1 MTTPSTPPSTPATS
15 NKMEQL
21 SSQAAPV
28 HFFDGPITCSRAKKL
43 HQELHALLCE
53 IPFINENYILPKSC
67 MLLLLNFTK
76 EDDKNTPR
84 LNHREEP
91 RRVSSASVS
100 SASQN
105 YHKESLIFFD
115 S

>member
-1 MTTPSTPPSTPATS
+1 
-15 NKMEQL
+15 MEHL

-28 HFFDGPITCSRAKKL
+28 HVFNGPITRSRAKKL
-43 HQELHALLCE
+43 HQEVHTLLCE
-53 IPFINENYILPKSC
+53 IQFINENYILPKLW

-76 EDDKNTPR
+76 EDDQNTPR

-91 RRVSSASVS
+91 RRVSSALQNCHEESVIS
-100 SASQN
+100 
-105 YHKESLIFFD
+105 FD